1 MKKRITRGRY
11 GGIDAS
17 QRKEERRKKLIEA
30 GLEAFG
36 TKGYVKTTIRTICAI
51 SGLTQRYFYESFT
64 NKEDL
69 LCAVYQALKE
79 EEMNDAMEVFS
90 NSKAEPLQAASLAME
105 NFFRCF
111 QQDPRRAQV
120 QFFEVLGVSPRIDQ
134 EYQDGMRALADM
146 VKIFLC
152 QIYPN
157 IPEETLNRSIIPTA
171 LAGSIIF
178 ISHEWILNGFM
189 TPLED
194 IITQLMDLFVSIGNT
209 LQAPGKK
216 NGALQDKR
224 EGRSP
229 ER

>member
-17 QRKEERRKKLIEA
+17 QRKEERRKKLIGA

-105 NFFRCF
+105 KFFRCF
-111 QQDPRRAQV
+111 QQDPRKAQV

-152 QIYPN
+152 RIYPS

-194 IITQLMDLFVSIGNT
+194 IITQLMDLFVSIGIT

-216 NGALQDKR
+216 GDLQDKR
-224 EGRSP
+224 EGRSS
-229 ER
+229 E